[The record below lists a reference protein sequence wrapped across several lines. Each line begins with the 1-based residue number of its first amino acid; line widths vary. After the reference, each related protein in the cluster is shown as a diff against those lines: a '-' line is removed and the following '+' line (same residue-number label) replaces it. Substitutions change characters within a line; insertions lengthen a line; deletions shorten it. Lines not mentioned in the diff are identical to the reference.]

1 MSELDRDMIDVD
13 DGIARQYG
21 NARSPGELA
30 QMERVVDAVDRMAT
44 LARGVDW
51 SALAL
56 ATDPCKRLVV
66 GGVFV
71 CIHDRGHD
79 GPCRLPVHMRPL
91 SAVQFSDYQ
100 AMARTLN
107 DGALTFESWGKLAIV
122 NPVVAAALDAA
133 EREELFGKVSGV
145 FRCRACLDAGDL
157 SARFD
162 WGGALFI
169 HLLGCSRFT
178 GTINGA

>member
-1 MSELDRDMIDVD
+1 MSELDRDMIAAD

-30 QMERVVDAVDRMAT
+30 DMERVVDAADRMAT

-51 SALAL
+51 PALAM
-56 ATDPCKRLVV
+56 AAD
-66 GGVFV
+66 GG
-71 CIHDRGHD
+71 D
-79 GPCRLPVHMRPL
+79 
-91 SAVQFSDYQ
+91 VQFSDYQ

-107 DGALTFESWGKLAIV
+107 GGRLTMAAWGKLALA

-133 EREELFGKVSGV
+133 EREEAVGKVSGV
-145 FRCRACLDAGDL
+145 FRCNACLDAGDL
-157 SARFD
+157 GARFE

-169 HLLGCSRFT
+169 HLLTCSRFT
-178 GTINGA
+178 ATVAP